1 MTALE
6 ALNLAAPL
14 ADTYSAVEQ
23 RLLVAIARQLSL
35 NDDHS
40 LNEVSKWQIKRLA
53 RLGMLR
59 KDAAR
64 IVAAGTKGV
73 PADFTDTVQQAIT
86 SALAEDGLVDM
97 WQNESFAE
105 SAKQAVRH
113 YRRQA
118 QSVYNQVN
126 TVMKYKAESSF
137 VRAVNSVADKWTQ
150 DMRRQQSEIADKQAV
165 LDILNSNTADV
176 VNGSAAR
183 TRAVRTTIREMAQR
197 GIPAFVDRA
206 GREWSP
212 EAYVN
217 MDIRATVKNTALEAK
232 FSVMDSLGQ
241 DVFEVSS
248 HPGSRPKCRPWQ
260 GKLISRSGK
269 TTEITDLHGRKH
281 KVIPLSQT
289 SFGEPD
295 GLFGINCGHRPRGCT
310 EGVFT
315 KSAVAYDDEA
325 DKELY
330 NKVCRQ
336 RELERKV
343 RKSKTEADMLEAAGD
358 AEGAKEVRRRMAEQN
373 RQLRAY
379 CESNGLKY
387 RSDRVRTYGSV
398 KPAKVSPTPMVAPP
412 VEKPTDI
419 RSRCDELRKQYS
431 DEVKAAEKLKAE
443 YKQLE
448 AKVYFGDGGTD
459 EEMKRLRQM
468 NDEVKITEARVADIK
483 TKMLGAQKEYADAA
497 GKRLVDDGIFEQVKL
512 PKTITP
518 AAVDEIE
525 SKVRELYSEYGIMPK
540 KMLYN
545 PLKSGG
551 TYASY
556 RWDEETLYLGN
567 GAIDPEYFA
576 EHHQKTIEAFKARQ
590 EKLIPFAEKRLAEA
604 EKILSDKSI
613 KGYERHKAQLMRD
626 EALVQLNQVRN
637 VVPDTIGEVIEH
649 EYAHF
654 LHDTANRLSGIYEP
668 KKYIGMKKL
677 HGEPDIWDSN
687 NRSGQV
693 AAASISKYAADNPL
707 EAVAEAFVAKRK
719 GYSVPKVLDDILDDI
734 DKAVGKSLDKS
745 AGSGIIEI
753 ERAMAAKTFDKAAE
767 YAKKKLGMSISSI
780 SELPL
785 ETVNAVN
792 NSIGKLYQDIP
803 SLSGIIDEVVVDD
816 INEIAKSALG
826 WVNGSP
832 RIRLKLSRSY
842 FANMSVGEIEEAVS
856 NLANAGVFTPKI
868 GFYGIFQHE
877 AVHLAEFQQTI
888 KRYGGYEEAI
898 KQSIDGFELAKEI
911 KELALRNCSLDDTSI
926 TANSMLCSYAEFNAA
941 EFLAEGYSSTN
952 SNPLTDEIKRLL
964 HKKWGM

>member
-1 MTALE
+1 MTALD

-14 ADTYSAVEQ
+14 ADTYNSVEQ
-23 RLLVAIARQLSL
+23 RLLVSIARQLTL
-35 NDDHS
+35 NDTHE

-53 RLGMLR
+53 NLGMLR

-64 IVAAGTKGV
+64 IIAAGTKGV
-73 PADFTDTVQQAIT
+73 PADFADTVQQAIT
-86 SALAEDGLVDM
+86 SALAEDGLTDM
-97 WQNESFAE
+97 WQNEEFAE
-105 SAKQAVRH
+105 SAKNAVKH
-113 YRRQA
+113 YRAQA
-118 QSVYNQVN
+118 KDVYNQVN

-137 VRAVNSVADKWTQ
+137 VNAVNSVADKWTA
-150 DMRRQQSEIADKQAV
+150 DMRRQQAEIADKQGF

-183 TRAVRTTIREMAQR
+183 TKAVRTTIHEMAQK
-197 GIPAFVDRA
+197 GIPAFVDRS

-295 GLFGINCGHRPRGCT
+295 GLFGINCGHRPRGCS

-315 KSAVAYDDEA
+315 KSAVEYDDEE
-325 DKELY
+325 DKALY

-336 RELERKV
+336 RELERRV

-358 AEGAKEVRRRMAEQN
+358 TEGAKEVRRRMAEQN
-373 RQLRAY
+373 KALRAY
-379 CESNGLKY
+379 CEDNGLKM
-387 RSDRVRTYGSV
+387 RSDRVGTYGSV
-398 KPAKVSPTPMVAPP
+398 KPTKAAPTPAVVPATNKPADVRSKC
-412 VEKPTDI
+412 VELK
-419 RSRCDELRKQYS
+419 KQYS
-431 DEVKAAEKLKAE
+431 DEVKAAEKLRAE

-468 NDEVKITEARVADIK
+468 NDEVKVIEARAADIRE
-483 TKMLGAQKEYADAA
+483 KMLGAQKEYADAA

-518 AAVDEIE
+518 DAVDEIE
-525 SKVRELYSEYGIMPK
+525 RKVRELYYDYGIMPK

-556 RWDEETLYLGN
+556 RWNEDTLYLGN

-637 VVPDTIGEVIEH
+637 VVPDNIGEVIEH

-654 LHDTANRLSGIYEP
+654 LHNTANRKSGIYEP

-687 NRSGQV
+687 NKSGQV

-734 DKAVGKSLDKS
+734 DKAVGKS
-745 AGSGIIEI
+745 AGSGAHFLKGDYSIKFNKISGAKEI
-753 ERAMAAKTFDKAAE
+753 TESLAKEFSDQHDKAAKLFGLE
-767 YAKKKLGMSISSI
+767 KLDKMNAVEVAPYRNNGIFGHYASNSGVVTVYGAGGKEGKAFLAKTAKDMKKKGAWSTDSPLHAYRHELGHAILEQLSANDTNYAEKLKKITELRQSILDDLTKLPESDIIKQKASLLSVYGIDEIDEIDEFI
-780 SELPL
+780 SEGIAEYLNGKPRQ
-785 ETVNAVN
+785 TSKKIVN
-792 NSIGKLYQDIP
+792 IL
-803 SLSGIIDEVVVDD
+803 
-816 INEIAKSALG
+816 LG
-826 WVNGSP
+826 
-832 RIRLKLSRSY
+832 RS
-842 FANMSVGEIEEAVS
+842 
-856 NLANAGVFTPKI
+856 
-868 GFYGIFQHE
+868 
-877 AVHLAEFQQTI
+877 
-888 KRYGGYEEAI
+888 
-898 KQSIDGFELAKEI
+898 
-911 KELALRNCSLDDTSI
+911 
-926 TANSMLCSYAEFNAA
+926 
-941 EFLAEGYSSTN
+941 
-952 SNPLTDEIKRLL
+952 
-964 HKKWGM
+964 